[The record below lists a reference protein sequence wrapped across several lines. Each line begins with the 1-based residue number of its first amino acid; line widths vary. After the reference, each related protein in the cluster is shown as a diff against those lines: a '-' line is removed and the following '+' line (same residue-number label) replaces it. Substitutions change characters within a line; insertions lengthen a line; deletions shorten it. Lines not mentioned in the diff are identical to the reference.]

1 MCGADDCPR
10 CFPNHFYK
18 GRYIDLSL
26 TDEEYEKFKDDV
38 DDDELEEK
46 LSKCSQD
53 PRKFDAEIESRKFN
67 AAGQGRR
74 EATYPEPACSQGG
87 CQ

>member
-1 MCGADDCPR
+1 MSGGLCMCGADDCPR

-18 GRYIDLSL
+18 GRYIDPSL

-46 LSKCSQD
+46 LSKLKLEED
-53 PRKFDAEIESRKFN
+53 L
-67 AAGQGRR
+67 
-74 EATYPEPACSQGG
+74 
-87 CQ
+87 